1 MRLTRPGL
9 GLMAATAATLAHG
22 QLVRADT
29 GGIGVGGP
37 EVPVEGGLGSV
48 LVVLIAVIAGAVVL
62 AGLAALVR
70 RLSPP
75 VQRVVVA
82 AGWLAA
88 GSVVAGLAV
97 VYGALSSWADAGWE
111 IPVPFQVLAIVALFG
126 GMGLAI
132 RAVRGGDP
140 PAT

>member
-9 GLMAATAATLAHG
+9 GLGAATAATLA
-22 QLVRADT
+22 QARLVRADT

-37 EVPVEGGLGSV
+37 EVPVDGGLGSV
-48 LVVLIAVIAGAVVL
+48 LVALIAVIGLAVVL

-75 VQRVVVA
+75 VQRVVIA

-88 GSVVAGLAV
+88 GSVVAGLALATGV
-97 VYGALSSWADAGWE
+97 LSSWADAGWE
-111 IPVPFQVLAIVALFG
+111 IPVPFQVVAVVALFG

-132 RAVRGGDP
+132 RAVRGGGP